1 MFEAEKNALYNE
13 KLSAE
18 NTMASLASKYAQLL
32 GHQNN
37 KQKIHHLDKLKQD
50 IFNLRKDMN
59 ETRLALEKEKKAR
72 QKAEAKLKEMSGQ
85 RKYDPSEAF
94 KVIAATK

>member
-72 QKAEAKLKEMSGQ
+72 QKDKNGEEKEAMHKKGEKSWDNGNAI
-85 RKYDPSEAF
+85 SVE
-94 KVIAATK
+94 